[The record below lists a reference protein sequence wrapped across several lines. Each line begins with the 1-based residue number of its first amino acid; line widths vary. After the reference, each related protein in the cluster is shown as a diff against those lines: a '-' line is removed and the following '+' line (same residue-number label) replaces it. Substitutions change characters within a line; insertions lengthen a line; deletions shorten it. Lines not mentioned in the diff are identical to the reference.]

1 MSSKLNSAF
10 ASLMMRQFG
19 GGDEPFF
26 MDLIQSARD
35 GHLCMKRKTP
45 PSLPT
50 AALYHASEMSD
61 LLFPLEP
68 IVRFHDWYYLQRNW
82 VYETHICQHI
92 RRLSKCFCE
101 KPIQLTEKQRE
112 GLTPL
117 QAEAVERALNSP
129 LTVISGGPGTGKT
142 YTAGQIIRILS
153 ELYRNNLKNR
163 DFGKEAPQ
171 NFLSGTNDHCRKQGM
186 SEDKNFGVKPMQT
199 KTDSS
204 GCFGINVK
212 PLYKVCITAPTGKA
226 AQHLRNGLSS
236 LEGSIDIRADTLHR
250 LLGLTPGAS
259 KLFSGFQIDA
269 DVIIVDEASMIDV
282 DLWAHLLEAVSDQ
295 TKLILMGDPDQLPPV
310 EAGSIFSD
318 LSDLFAVRLRQCMR
332 TDKRE
337 LQEFSAAIQ
346 QGNMDGAMQCLQ
358 AGLGVFSPIDP
369 KQLYDKLSIPLFST
383 KPDPCECLQ
392 EFQRTKILGALR
404 QGPLGIDRLN
414 ALFLEFYK
422 GTFRKG
428 HFWAVPILISSNAP
442 HLGLYNGSSGVLM
455 GSCDEGFNP
464 ERATAYFFD
473 PLSEAMRSFV
483 PSILPSYELAF
494 CLSVHKSQGSEFD
507 HVFALFPPGSEKF
520 GREALYTA
528 ATRSRKSLQIAIA
541 PSTLEIML
549 GQCFRKQ
556 SNLVERVIVI

>member
-1 MSSKLNSAF
+1 MSSKLNVAF

-19 GGDEPFF
+19 GGDESFF
-26 MDLIQSARD
+26 IDLIQSARE
-35 GHLCMKRKTP
+35 GHLCMKRKDLPALP
-45 PSLPT
+45 P

-61 LLFPLEP
+61 HLFPLEP
-68 IVRFHDWYYLQRNW
+68 IVCFNDWYYLQRNW

-92 RRLSKCFCE
+92 ARLSKSCCT

-117 QAEAVERALNSP
+117 QAQAVEKALTSQ

-142 YTAGQIIRILS
+142 YTAGQIIRRLS
-153 ELYRNNLKNR
+153 L
-163 DFGKEAPQ
+163 DV
-171 NFLSGTNDHCRKQGM
+171 KQ
-186 SEDKNFGVKPMQT
+186 
-199 KTDSS
+199 
-204 GCFGINVK
+204 
-212 PLYKVCITAPTGKA
+212 LYKVCITAPTGKA
-226 AQHLRNGLSS
+226 AQHLRNGLSV
-236 LEGSIDIRADTLHR
+236 LKGSIDIRADTLHR
-250 LLGLTPGAS
+250 LLGLTPGTS

-310 EAGSIFSD
+310 EAGSVFSD
-318 LSDLFAVRLRQCMR
+318 LSDLFAVRLSQCMR

-337 LQEFSAAIQ
+337 LQEFSIAIQ
-346 QGNMDGAMQCLQ
+346 QGNIDAAMQSLQ
-358 AGLGVFSPIDP
+358 GGLGVFSPIHP

-383 KPDPCECLQ
+383 KPDPYECLQ
-392 EFQRTKILGALR
+392 VFQRTKILGALR

-428 HFWAVPILISSNAP
+428 HCWAVPILISSNAP
-442 HLGLYNGSSGVLM
+442 HLGLYNGSSGVLI
-455 GSCDEGFNP
+455 GSCDEGFNA
-464 ERATAYFFD
+464 EKATAYFFD
-473 PLSEAMRSFV
+473 PLSGEMRSFV
-483 PSILPSYELAF
+483 PSILPSYEMAF

-507 HVFALFPPGSEKF
+507 HVFALFPTGSEKF

-556 SNLVERVIVI
+556 SNIVDRVRDCPRNLSSWTAS